1 MKLISRYSNL
11 SEVGTL
17 ISGIKSVVLRYIKL
31 YKYEFLLTSHFYW
44 ITLRFTWTKSLY
56 FTLFFS
62 WRLFFFLLPL
72 FVTFEYDRE
81 DFRCQLLSVTQSP
94 SLLLPLD
101 LWPWCS
107 EKNCWLKSIKKLN
120 RCERLRVRWKEKSFS
135 FFGGTKFEMWTLGGS
150 SYLR

>member
-1 MKLISRYSNL
+1 MHQICFVFVFFNFPRSLGFFFKRFTRHWASKQNQNLKNGKRNISRSAFVRYFIPPSN
-11 SEVGTL
+11 S
-17 ISGIKSVVLRYIKL
+17 
-31 YKYEFLLTSHFYW
+31 
-44 ITLRFTWTKSLY
+44 
-56 FTLFFS
+56 FF
-62 WRLFFFLLPL
+62 FFFLLSL
-72 FVTFEYDRE
+72 FVTFEDDRE